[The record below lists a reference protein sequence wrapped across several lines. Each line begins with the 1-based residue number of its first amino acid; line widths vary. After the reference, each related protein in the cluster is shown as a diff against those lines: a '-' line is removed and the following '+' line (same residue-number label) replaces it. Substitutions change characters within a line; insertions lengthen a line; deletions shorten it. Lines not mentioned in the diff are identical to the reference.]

1 MAEGLRNRRRPR
13 RTPGRV
19 AAAKR
24 YTTWLNSPAWRRR
37 RRRWA
42 AEEQRRRGSIV
53 CAVCS
58 RPWRERRDDLHHASY
73 TRMGR
78 ERHDDLIPMCRACHE
93 LVHKAIDASTAWQR
107 LIAKGHRRLV
117 TTSIIARLKDLKDN
131 ERERAQ

>member
-19 AAAKR
+19 AAARR
-24 YTTWLNSPAWRRR
+24 YAAWINSPAWRRR

-42 AEEQRRRGSIV
+42 SEETRRSGRIV

-58 RPWRERRDDLHHASY
+58 KPWRERRDDLHHASY
-73 TRMGR
+73 SRMGR
-78 ERHDDLIPMCRACHE
+78 ERACHE

-117 TTSIIARLKDLKDN
+117 TVSIIARLKELKDK
-131 ERERAQ
+131 EKQ

>member
-37 RRRWA
+37 RSRWA
-42 AEEQRRRGSIV
+42 REERRRHGRIV
-53 CAVCS
+53 CAVCA

-73 TRMGR
+73 SRMGR
-78 ERHDDLIPMCRACHE
+78 ERHEDLVAMCRPCHE
-93 LVHKAIDASTAWQR
+93 SVHRAIDASPAWQR
-107 LIAKGHRRLV
+107 LIARGHRRLV
-117 TTSIIARLKDLKDN
+117 TVSIIARLKEAKELKL
-131 ERERAQ
+131 RRKQ

>member
-19 AAAKR
+19 AAARR
-24 YTTWLNSPAWRRR
+24 YAAWMNSPTWRRR

-42 AEEQRRRGSIV
+42 SEETRRSGRIV

-58 RPWRERRDDLHHASY
+58 KPWRERRDDLHHASY
-73 TRMGR
+73 SRMGR
-78 ERHDDLIPMCRACHE
+78 ERHEDLVPMCRACHE
-93 LVHKAIDASTAWQR
+93 LVHKAIDASNAWQR

-117 TTSIIARLKDLKDN
+117 TVSIIARLKELKDK
-131 ERERAQ
+131 EKQQ